1 MPVLCRYAPEKIEY
15 GIKRYTAETKRLYE
29 VLDARLKDHEY
40 LAADEYTI
48 AGARFCFY
56 FIFDNNCCFH
66 GSFVS
71 RN

>member
-48 AGARFCFY
+48 AGAQAFF
-56 FIFDNNCCFH
+56 
-66 GSFVS
+66 
-71 RN
+71 